1 MRRRATI
8 WGVRAVVESLARH
21 PSFALLWVSRLLS
34 VISVQVLTVAVGW
47 QLYDLTNDP
56 LDLGLVG
63 LFQFLPI
70 VTLTLVVGSVADRY
84 DRRLIVATCR
94 VIEAMCAVALVLG
107 TIGGWLNAGS
117 IFAIMAVIGSA
128 QAFEQPTMSALM
140 PGLVP
145 RRDLARAMVWYTTAS
160 QFARISGPAL
170 GGLLYLLGPSVA
182 YGISAAFFLAA
193 ALAVILLKMQRT
205 VSGKPPVSLESV
217 FAGLTFAWRTPVIL
231 GSISL
236 DLFVVLLGGATALLP
251 IYARDILQTGPEG
264 LGLLRSATA
273 AGALLMSGVLM
284 LRPIGDRVGPLLFGA
299 VTVFGLA
306 TIVFGVSTS
315 LPLSIAALMVLGA
328 SNFVSAVIRH
338 SVVQLRTP
346 DEMRGR
352 VTAVFSLFT
361 GTSNQLGDFESG
373 LTAALFGVVPAVLI
387 GGIGTVLVAGLWMV
401 LFPEIRRM
409 QTLDGRPLPG

>member
-1 MRRRATI
+1 M
-8 WGVRAVVESLARH
+8 RAVVQSAARD
-21 PSFALLWVSRLLS
+21 PSFALLWTSRLLS

-47 QLYDLTNDP
+47 QLYDLTNNP

-63 LFQFLPI
+63 LFQFVPI
-70 VTLTLVVGSVADRY
+70 VSLTLVVGSVADRY
-84 DRRLIVATCR
+84 DRRLIVAACR
-94 VIEAMCAVALVLG
+94 VIESVCAAVLALG
-107 TIGGWLNAGS
+107 TLGGWLSAGL
-117 IFAIMAVIGSA
+117 IFTTMAVLGCA

-145 RRDLARAMVWYTTAS
+145 RRELARAMVWYTTAS
-160 QFARISGPAL
+160 QVARISGPAL
-170 GGLLYLLGPSVA
+170 GGLLYLLGPTMA
-182 YGISAAFFLAA
+182 YGVAACSFLLAA
-193 ALAVILLKMQRT
+193 AATVPLKVQRT
-205 VSGKPPVSLESV
+205 VGTKPPLSLESI
-217 FAGLTFAWRTPVIL
+217 FAGLAFTWRTPVIL

-264 LGLLRSATA
+264 LGLLRSAPA
-273 AGALLMSGVLM
+273 LGALLMSGVLM
-284 LRPIGDRVGPLLFGA
+284 VFPIQDRVGRLLFGA
-299 VTVFGLA
+299 VTIFGLA
-306 TIVFGVSTS
+306 TIVFGLSTS
-315 LPLSIAALMVLGA
+315 LPLSLGALMVLGA

-346 DEMRGR
+346 DGMRGR

-373 LTAALFGVVPAVLI
+373 LAAALFGAVPAVLI
-387 GGIGTVLVAGLWMV
+387 GGVGTVAVAGLWMG

-409 QTLDGRPLPG
+409 RTLDGRPSPD

>member
-1 MRRRATI
+1 M
-8 WGVRAVVESLARH
+8 
-21 PSFALLWVSRLLS
+21 
-34 VISVQVLTVAVGW
+34 TVAVGW
-47 QLYDLTNDP
+47 QLYDLTNNP

-70 VTLTLVVGSVADRY
+70 VSLTLVVGSVADRY

-94 VIEAMCAVALVLG
+94 VILGACAAVLAFG
-107 TIGGWLNAGS
+107 TVGGWLSAGV
-117 IFAIMAVIGSA
+117 IFTVVAVVGCA
-128 QAFEQPTMSALM
+128 QAFENPTMTALM

-145 RRDLARAMVWYTTAS
+145 RRELARAMVWYTTAS
-160 QFARISGPAL
+160 QVARISGPAL
-170 GGLLYLLGPSVA
+170 GGLLYLLGPTVA
-182 YGISAAFFLAA
+182 YGVGAGLFLVA
-193 ALAVILLKMQRT
+193 ALSTIPLKVQRT
-205 VSGKPPVSLESV
+205 VNAKAPVSLASI

-264 LGLLRSATA
+264 LGLLRSAPA
-273 AGALLMSGVLM
+273 AGALLMSGALM
-284 LRPIGDRVGPLLFGA
+284 FFPVRERVGPLLFGA

-306 TIVFGVSTS
+306 TIVFGLSTS
-315 LPLSIAALMVLGA
+315 LPLSIGALMVLGA

-361 GTSNQLGDFESG
+361 GTSNQLGDCESG
-373 LTAALFGVVPAVLI
+373 LTAALFGVVPSVLI
-387 GGIGTVLVAGLWMV
+387 GGIGTVLVAGLWMC

-409 QTLDGRPLPG
+409 QTLDGRPLSE

>member
-1 MRRRATI
+1 
-8 WGVRAVVESLARH
+8 VRAVSRSIASNPSL
-21 PSFALLWVSRLLS
+21 ALLWISRLLS

-47 QLYDLTNDP
+47 QLYELTNDP

-70 VTLTLVVGSVADRY
+70 VSLTLVVGSVADRY
-84 DRRLIVATCR
+84 DRRLIVAACR
-94 VIEAMCAVALVLG
+94 VVQCACTAVL
-107 TIGGWLNAGS
+107 A
-117 IFAIMAVIGSA
+117 IGSA
-128 QAFEQPTMSALM
+128 GDWISAGVIFTVVAVVGCALAFENPTVTALL

-145 RRDLARAMVWYTTAS
+145 RHEFSRAMVSYSTAS
-160 QFARISGPAL
+160 QLARISGPAI
-170 GGLLYLLGPSVA
+170 GGLLYLLGPTVA
-182 YGISAAFFLAA
+182 YGVGA
-193 ALAVILLKMQRT
+193 ALFLVAALSMIPLRIQRS
-205 VSGKPPVSLESV
+205 VSSKAPITLGSV
-217 FAGLTFAWRTPVIL
+217 FAGLAFTRRTPVIL

-284 LRPIGDRVGPLLFGA
+284 LFPISRQVGPLLFGA
-299 VTVFGLA
+299 VIVFGLA
-306 TIVFGVSTS
+306 TIVFGLSTS

-328 SNFVSAVIRH
+328 SNVISVVIRH
-338 SVVQLRTP
+338 SVMQLRTP

-352 VTAVFSLFT
+352 VTAVHSMCT

-373 LTAALFGVVPAVLI
+373 VTAALFGVVPAVLL
-387 GGIGTVLVAGLWMV
+387 GGAGTVLVALLWMV
-401 LFPEIRRM
+401 LFPDLRRM
-409 QTLDGRPLPG
+409 RTLDGRP